1 MLSLIRSFEVAKYIS
16 EDSYGLVFGVNTFFA
31 LVTQSLL
38 TLVVVNKLMLNIR
51 QQVRQ
56 CAKNA
61 SRTVL
66 DVSSNNRELFAFQ
79 FFVYGSY
86 FLVLTVVY
94 IVMGVANVVQHYRS
108 GKDFHVWVSGDDK
121 SASNIEPSKPEHDGS

>member
-1 MLSLIRSFEVAKYIS
+1 MMRKEESKGVLLSLVRSFEVAKYIS

-38 TLVVVNKLMLNIR
+38 TLVVVNKLVLNIR

-56 CAKNA
+56 CVKNA

-66 DVSSNNRELFAFQ
+66 GVSSNNTENYSHFSFLFMAAI
-79 FFVYGSY
+79 SW
-86 FLVLTVVY
+86 
-94 IVMGVANVVQHYRS
+94 S
-108 GKDFHVWVSGDDK
+108 
-121 SASNIEPSKPEHDGS
+121 